1 MKPVKRG
8 MTLASNRWRLILAS
22 GLYVTTLSAC
32 TTLTA
37 PDEAKSLEKATAN
50 LATAIRDADAE
61 QTSALLDFKR
71 EENRLDMTRGGK
83 VAFNEKCAS
92 ELEKVNDEFEDV
104 LTLPY
109 NSADS
114 DTIFRKIRLV
124 EPCGIKNLELALP
137 TLPDPEPIEF
147 ETDRIGSIGQSSL
160 SKAARQLEAYTA
172 SLADIATGESSGEV
186 DAAQAELVAAGKG
199 LLSTTKVGA
208 PGDAILDLVAQA
220 ISSIVA
226 AKRNKTT
233 RDFLNKYDRAVPIVM
248 ERLGTGARFAILQAS
263 LNRTRAAQSL
273 SEHANRSLNSKGM
286 VTVRG
291 RDRIAAQARIDQY
304 DDITARLD
312 SHNAAFLALRKADPM
327 VAARAFAESHR
338 ALRDIYNDPKANRAA
353 LAEGLAKFAESA
365 AALKEAL
372 DAADD

>member
-1 MKPVKRG
+1 MARNG
-8 MTLASNRWRLILAS
+8 LSWLLAAS
-22 GLYVTTLSAC
+22 LSVINLSGC

-37 PDEAKSLEKATAN
+37 PDEAKSLEKATTN

-71 EENRLDMTRGGK
+71 EENRLDVARGGK
-83 VAFNEKCAS
+83 VAFNEQCAR
-92 ELEKVNDEFEDV
+92 ELEKINDEFEDV
-104 LTLPY
+104 LTLPH

-114 DTIFRKIRLV
+114 DTIFRKIRLIV
-124 EPCGIKNLELALP
+124 PCGIKNLELALQ

-147 ETDRIGSIGQSSL
+147 ETDTIGSIGQSSL

-199 LLSTTKVGA
+199 LINTAKIGA

-226 AKRNKTT
+226 AKRNRTT
-233 RDFLNKYDRAVPIVM
+233 REFLNKYDRAVPIMM
-248 ERLGTGARFAILQAS
+248 ERLGTGARFAILQAA
-263 LNRTRAAQSL
+263 LNRARAAQSL
-273 SEHANRSLNSKGM
+273 SEHANRSLNAKGM
-286 VTVRG
+286 VSMRG
-291 RDRIAAQARIDQY
+291 RDRIAVQARIDQY
-304 DDITARLD
+304 DDVIARLD
-312 SHNAAFLALRKADPM
+312 GQNTAFLALRKADPM
-327 VAARAFAESHR
+327 IAARAFAASHR
-338 ALRDIYNDPKANRAA
+338 ALRNIYNDPKANRTA
-353 LAEGLAKFAESA
+353 LAEGLAGFAESA

-372 DAADD
+372 DEADD

>member
-1 MKPVKRG
+1 MKSKKMGATSVR
-8 MTLASNRWRLILAS
+8 NRLRWILAA
-22 GLYVTTLSAC
+22 GLGATALPAC

-50 LATAIRDADAE
+50 LAIAIRDADTE

-71 EENRLDMTRGGK
+71 EENRLDISRGGK
-83 VAFNEKCAS
+83 VAFNDKCVS
-92 ELEKVNDEFEDV
+92 ELEKINGEFEDV
-104 LTLPY
+104 LTLPH
-109 NSADS
+109 NSVDN
-114 DTIFRKIRLV
+114 DKLFRKIRLV
-124 EPCGIKNLELALP
+124 EPCGIGNLELALP
-137 TLPDPEPIEF
+137 TLPDPEPIVF
-147 ETDRIGSIGQSSL
+147 EIDTIGSIGQSSL

-199 LLSTTKVGA
+199 LLSTAKIGA

-226 AKRNKTT
+226 AKRNKAT
-233 RDFLNKYDRAVPIVM
+233 RDFLNKYDRAVPIMM
-248 ERLGTGARFAILQAS
+248 ERLGTGARFAILQAA
-263 LNRTRAAQSL
+263 LNRARAAKSL
-273 SEHANRSLNSKGM
+273 SEYANSSLNAKGM
-286 VTVRG
+286 VTMRG
-291 RDRIAAQARIDQY
+291 RNRIAVQARMDQY

-312 SHNAAFLALRKADPM
+312 NHNAAFLALRKADPM

-338 ALRDIYNDPKANRAA
+338 ALRHIYNDPKANRAA